1 MTTPKVLFFLALSS
15 LGGAWLGC
23 SGGTTATT
31 PTTAATQG
39 ASAQVDAASLAA
51 QHWHLTDA
59 TRADGSRIAELL
71 PRADRPIQLDFT
83 DGHVGVSNAC
93 NHMAGSF
100 TLTGDAIRVG
110 DVMATEMACEEP
122 LMRAESAMGGVLR
135 GGGTLRFEAGLLVW
149 TTPGAD
155 TLRFRGE
162 PTADTRY
169 GGPGEQVFFEVA
181 AQRTDCS
188 HPEMPDY
195 RCLSVR
201 ELHYDES
208 WVVASRGEWQPLYQE
223 IEGFTHAPGTRSV
236 LRLRRYTIANPP
248 ADGSSVAY
256 VLDMVVESA
265 ME

>member
-1 MTTPKVLFFLALSS
+1 MTTPKVLFFLALSVLGGSS
-15 LGGAWLGC
+15 LGGC
-23 SGGTTATT
+23 SGGTGPAPTT
-31 PTTAATQG
+31 PTTQG
-39 ASAQVDAASLAA
+39 ASARVDAASLAA

-59 TRADGSRIAELL
+59 TRADGARIAELF
-71 PRADRPIQLDFT
+71 PDADRPIQLDFT
-83 DGHVGVSNAC
+83 DGRVGVSNAC

-122 LMRAESAMGGVLR
+122 LMHAESAMGSVLR
-135 GGGTLRFEAGLLVW
+135 GGGTLRFEGEQLVW
-149 TTPGAD
+149 MTPGSD

-181 AQRTDCS
+181 AQRTACS

-208 WVVASRGEWQPLYQE
+208 WIVASRGEWQPLYQE
-223 IEGFTHAPGTRSV
+223 IEGFTHSPGTRTV

-256 VLDMVVESA
+256 VLDVVIESA
-265 ME
+265 TE